1 MNRKLSIRVIVVD
14 DHQVVREGVI
24 SMLQARRDRGSGLGA
39 EIEIVGQAANAAE
52 AIQKA
57 KELQPDV
64 ILLDIRLPGTSGW
77 EACRILT
84 AEVPQTKVI
93 MLTSFEEED
102 YLFKALRAG
111 ARGYLL
117 KTASQEEILSAI
129 RGVVR
134 GEHALDATMV
144 DKLVSQFAELSRELE
159 TRGTGMDEDELDILR
174 LLSQGATNAEIA
186 EKTHWS
192 EVSVKRKL
200 QVIFDKLGVA
210 DRTSAA
216 VEAVRRGLV

>member
-1 MNRKLSIRVIVVD
+1 MRRKPFIRVMVVD
-14 DHQVVREGVI
+14 DHQVVREGVT
-24 SMLQARRDRGSGLGA
+24 SMLRAAS
-39 EIEIVGQAANAAE
+39 EIEVVGQAANAAE

-57 KELQPDV
+57 NELKPDV
-64 ILLDIRLPGTSGW
+64 VLLDIRLPGMSGW
-77 EACRILT
+77 EICRTLT
-84 AEVPQTKVI
+84 SELPETRVI
-93 MLTSFEEED
+93 MLTSFEDED

-117 KTASQEEILSAI
+117 KTTSHEEIVHAVRSVAKGERLLSAP
-129 RGVVR
+129 
-134 GEHALDATMV
+134 LV
-144 DKLVSQFAELSRELE
+144 DKLVAKFSEMAREMEKLE
-159 TRGTGMDEDELDILR
+159 TGMEGDEIEILK

-200 QVIFDKLGVA
+200 QTIFDKLGVE

-216 VEAVRRGLV
+216 VEAVRRGLI